1 MKTLTET
8 DERLPKNALAKNLI
22 VELVVNEYACECCS
36 LRIGEC

>member
-22 VELVVNEYACECCS
+22 VELVNEYACECCS